1 MKKLLF
7 VICLLVFAV
16 ASPAAA
22 TPSTAVWIPSTDIQP
37 ADKVHFGIDNY
48 FTAKSLQAGESTGAF
63 TTPTYGL
70 TFGFNNGEAGID
82 YVAGQR
88 DPLYFNFKFKLAG
101 KAPSDLNVV
110 AGVYNIGTTKTTNQE
125 VKYILTSV
133 TDANNWRYSLGYG
146 VGRKDALGT
155 DNKMLLASIDKQLND
170 KWWVCVDYQSGK
182 SVLGALNI
190 GFSYAFAPNA
200 SVLIGYDIYN
210 DRNLKNTITTQLDIN
225 F

>member
-1 MKKLLF
+1 MKKLVLMVCLF
-7 VICLLVFAV
+7 VLVA
-16 ASPAAA
+16 ASPVTA

-37 ADKVHFGIDNY
+37 ADKIHFGVDNY
-48 FTAKSLQAGESTGAF
+48 FTAKPLNAGEATGAF

-70 TFGFNNGEAGID
+70 TFGFKNGEAGFD
-82 YVAGQR
+82 YVAGQN
-88 DPLYFNFKFKLAG
+88 DPLYFNVKFRLAG

-125 VKYILTSV
+125 VKYLLTSV

-146 VGRKDALGT
+146 VGRKEALGD
-155 DNKMLLASIDKQLND
+155 DNKMVLASIDKQLND

-182 SVLGALNI
+182 SALGALNL
-190 GFSYAFAPNA
+190 GVSYAFAPNA

-210 DRNLKNTITTQLDIN
+210 DRNLKKTFTTQLDIN